1 MQRGHTTT
9 LHPPPSTTLHH
20 PPPPRPGATLFPVL
34 FGPYVANAVGA
45 GSVLDTWSAY
55 LVSFLLAVTIG
66 SLVSIQEALEDCF
79 DGDARLDDIALPP
92 FAPPGFS
99 LWRSDMSRENRD
111 LVNPPGGW

>member
-1 MQRGHTTT
+1 M
-9 LHPPPSTTLHH
+9 
-20 PPPPRPGATLFPVL
+20 
-34 FGPYVANAVGA
+34 
-45 GSVLDTWSAY
+45 LDTWSAY

-99 LWRSDMSRENRD
+99 LWRSDIPRENRD